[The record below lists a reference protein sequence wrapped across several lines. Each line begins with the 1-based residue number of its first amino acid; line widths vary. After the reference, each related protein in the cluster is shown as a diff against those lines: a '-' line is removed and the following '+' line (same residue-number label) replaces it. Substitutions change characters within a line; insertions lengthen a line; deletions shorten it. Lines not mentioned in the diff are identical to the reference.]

1 MSSVGGMTVVL
12 VPHPR
17 GADALADLPN
27 LRPLV
32 YDPAKPLP
40 AGAEEA
46 EVLVPPFLATG
57 TVVELAAQL
66 PNLKLVQLLT
76 AGAEAWIGKLRDGVL
91 LSDGKGAHGGATAE
105 WVVAVLLAV
114 YRELPGFVQAQE
126 RGEWTQ
132 HITDELSGKRVLIV
146 GAGDVAENLVRRLEP
161 FEVTITLV
169 GRRRREG
176 VHGIDEVHDLLPQH
190 DVCVVI
196 VPLTDETRGLVDK
209 DFLAAM
215 PDGAVLVNG
224 ARGPVADTDALLAEL
239 RSGRLRAA
247 LDVTDPE
254 PLPAGHPLW
263 EAPGLLLTPHVG
275 GSVPA
280 AMSRAFRVM
289 REQLG
294 YFARGEEPPNVVRNG
309 Y

>member
-1 MSSVGGMTVVL
+1 MTVVL

-17 GADALADLPN
+17 GADALTDLPN

-57 TVVELAAQL
+57 TVVELAEQL

-114 YRELPGFVQAQE
+114 YRELPGFVRAQE